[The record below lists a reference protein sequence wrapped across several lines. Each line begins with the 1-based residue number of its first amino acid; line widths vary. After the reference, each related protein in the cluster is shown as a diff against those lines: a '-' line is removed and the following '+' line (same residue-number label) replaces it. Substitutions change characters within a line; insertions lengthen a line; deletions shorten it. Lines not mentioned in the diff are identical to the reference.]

1 MSYIAWYNRP
11 PSYRLG
17 RWREE
22 GVKAREVE
30 RRGGWREVVKALRA
44 RGKRRRED
52 KQEVEGVFFIGG

>member
-11 PSYRLG
+11 PSYRLV
-17 RWREE
+17 E